1 MSCKNAFAR
10 RTFRPNSKADIAALL
25 SRGCVKFPYKLEA
38 LILILLA
45 GRDAKRRVIIS
56 EEVLDDSVDAGEVG
70 LLQ

>member
-1 MSCKNAFAR
+1 MRF
-10 RTFRPNSKADIAALL
+10 
-25 SRGCVKFPYKLEA
+25 VYKLEA

-70 LLQ
+70 LQRGNYP

>member
-1 MSCKNAFAR
+1 M
-10 RTFRPNSKADIAALL
+10 
-25 SRGCVKFPYKLEA
+25 KFGYKLEA

-70 LLQ
+70 LQ